1 MEFRILGSVEALRDR
16 RSVNLGGV
24 QTRRLLGLLLAH
36 SGDVVVPDRI
46 IDALWWS
53 VDPPSSP
60 ERTVQSYVSR
70 LRGSLGDGWV
80 TRRAGGYLIE
90 ASRSAFDARLFAEA
104 VKSSRG
110 RPPAEKLATL
120 ATALEKWRGVPF
132 GEFSEEPWAVGPVR
146 RLRDLRATALENVFA
161 ARISLDGHREVV
173 GDLEAAVAE
182 YPEHAELVGQ
192 FMVALARSGSHAAA
206 LRTFHLH
213 RRLLADESGLD
224 PSPKLVDLE
233 RQILANDASVSMG
246 DDIPKIRGYEL
257 IEPIGHGFNGT
268 VYRARQPVT
277 DRLVAVKVIR
287 ADVANDADVALQFEP
302 RAQRIARFEHTNVN
316 TLYDFWREAGGAYLV
331 SRLLRGGDVAQSRL
345 SHGPWTP
352 ERTTRLVNEVGGA
365 LAAGHQAGL
374 VHGNIRDGN
383 VLFDDAGNSYLS
395 DYPVVA
401 SSPLGAPPRHNRV

>member
-192 FMVALARSGSHAAA
+192 LMVALADPGHTQQHFGRSIYIGGYWPTSPVSI
-206 LRTFHLH
+206 LRPSSSIWNGRFSRMTLRSAWVTIS
-213 RRLLADESGLD
+213 RRYADM
-224 PSPKLVDLE
+224 
-233 RQILANDASVSMG
+233 N
-246 DDIPKIRGYEL
+246 
-257 IEPIGHGFNGT
+257 
-268 VYRARQPVT
+268 
-277 DRLVAVKVIR
+277 
-287 ADVANDADVALQFEP
+287 
-302 RAQRIARFEHTNVN
+302 
-316 TLYDFWREAGGAYLV
+316 
-331 SRLLRGGDVAQSRL
+331 
-345 SHGPWTP
+345 
-352 ERTTRLVNEVGGA
+352 
-365 LAAGHQAGL
+365 
-374 VHGNIRDGN
+374 
-383 VLFDDAGNSYLS
+383 
-395 DYPVVA
+395 
-401 SSPLGAPPRHNRV
+401 

>member
-1 MEFRILGSVEALRDR
+1 
-16 RSVNLGGV
+16 
-24 QTRRLLGLLLAH
+24 
-36 SGDVVVPDRI
+36 
-46 IDALWWS
+46 
-53 VDPPSSP
+53 
-60 ERTVQSYVSR
+60 
-70 LRGSLGDGWV
+70 
-80 TRRAGGYLIE
+80 
-90 ASRSAFDARLFAEA
+90 
-104 VKSSRG
+104 
-110 RPPAEKLATL
+110 
-120 ATALEKWRGVPF
+120 
-132 GEFSEEPWAVGPVR
+132 
-146 RLRDLRATALENVFA
+146 
-161 ARISLDGHREVV
+161 
-173 GDLEAAVAE
+173 
-182 YPEHAELVGQ
+182 
-192 FMVALARSGSHAAA
+192 
-206 LRTFHLH
+206 
-213 RRLLADESGLD
+213 
-224 PSPKLVDLE
+224 
-233 RQILANDASVSMG
+233 MG